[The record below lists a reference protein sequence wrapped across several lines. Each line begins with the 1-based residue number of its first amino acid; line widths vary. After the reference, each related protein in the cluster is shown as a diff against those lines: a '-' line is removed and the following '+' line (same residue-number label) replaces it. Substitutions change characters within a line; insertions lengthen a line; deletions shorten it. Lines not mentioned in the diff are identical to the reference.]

1 VACSQTLALLHGY
14 LDGELDAVRSAEFE
28 RHLETCS
35 QCAAQL
41 AAQENLRT
49 SLKSAQLYEKAPA
62 GLAQKIERQIDA
74 AAEGPD
80 TRRLKFRPAAGRLQ
94 WWRMTMALTA
104 AAVVGAV
111 AYFGVMKLATV
122 RSGPQTAI
130 VAEAIDAHIRSLQ
143 PGHLTDVLSTD
154 QHTVKPWFDGK
165 LDYIPPVKDE
175 AENGYPLM
183 GGRLDALGGRTV
195 AALVYGRRKHL
206 INVFAWP
213 AGDNEAE
220 PRMNGSRNGYQWM
233 YWKNGGLEFCA
244 VSDVSEA
251 DLRELV
257 ELLQ

>member
-1 VACSQTLALLHGY
+1 MACSQTLALLHGY

-28 RHLETCS
+28 RHLENCS

-41 AAQENLRT
+41 SAQESLRT
-49 SLKSAQLYEKAPA
+49 ALKSAQLYEKAPA
-62 GLAQKIERQIDA
+62 GLAQKIGRQIDA
-74 AAEGPD
+74 AAKTTETP
-80 TRRLKFRPAAGRLQ
+80 RPFWAAGWLQ
-94 WWRMTMALTA
+94 WWRMTTALATA
-104 AAVVGAV
+104 VIVASV
-111 AYFGVMKLATV
+111 AYLGVTKLLAV
-122 RSGPQTAI
+122 RNGPQTAI
-130 VAEAIDAHIRSLQ
+130 VAEAVDAHIRSLQ
-143 PGHLTDVLSTD
+143 PGHLADVISTD

-183 GGRLDALGGRTV
+183 GGRLDALGGRSV

-213 AGDNEAE
+213 ASDNEAG
-220 PRMNGSRNGYQWM
+220 PRMQGSHTGYQWI
-233 YWKNGGLEFCA
+233 YWQKGGLEFCA

>member
-1 VACSQTLALLHGY
+1 MACSQTQTLLHGY

-28 RHLETCS
+28 RHLEICS

-49 SLKSAQLYEKAPA
+49 SLKSAQLYEKTPA
-62 GLAQKIERQIDA
+62 GLAQKIARQLDA
-74 AAEGPD
+74 AAEIPES
-80 TRRLKFRPAAGRLQ
+80 RRTKFRPAGWLQ
-94 WWRMTMALTA
+94 WWKMATALVTA
-104 AAVVGAV
+104 AIIGSV
-111 AYFGVMKLATV
+111 AYFGVTKLVTA
-122 RSGPQTAI
+122 RSGPQNVI

-206 INVFAWP
+206 ISVFAWP
-213 AGDNEAE
+213 GGDNEAE
-220 PRMNGSRNGYQWM
+220 LRRNGSHNGYQWV
-233 YWKNGGLEFCA
+233 YWKKGALEFCA
-244 VSDVSEA
+244 ISDVSEA